1 MHKQFSNMSKNS
13 KTTGKHKEIFF
24 LGLMYSEKTL
34 EAAKADSKAGIQMAP
49 HIFQN
54 NLLKGFENQRD
65 LNVKV
70 IHVPP
75 IGSYP
80 IHYKRAMM
88 HTDKWKAGYQ
98 QIGYINLPVLKHTIQ
113 EQRIKKL
120 IEKELNENKEQYLLI
135 YSMYPPFV
143 KTAASLKRKHPG
155 LKVCLLQTDPILGK
169 DGIYTKNTARNIRK
183 GQNLISMMKSF
194 DSFVVLTKYLAEA
207 MEIGD
212 RPYTIV
218 DCIIDST
225 ADKDSNGEERS
236 GAGNRFLY
244 TGSTRSTNGIITL
257 VDAFDYL
264 PEAELWICGDGD
276 SDDFIREKEKTNSNI
291 RFFGSI
297 DHSKIAG
304 VQAQCDFMINPRT
317 PSGGFTKY
325 SFPSKTAEYM
335 MTGKPTV
342 MYRLEGLTEDYD
354 DLLNYIYSE
363 DPKLLAEELRAL
375 IQSDREQ
382 LMIKAARA
390 KEYVLKQK
398 SPEAQVDRII
408 AMWDRTK

>member
-1 MHKQFSNMSKNS
+1 MKDQTGIQGKQK
-13 KTTGKHKEIFF
+13 KKEVYV
-24 LGLMYSEKTL
+24 LGLMYSDHSL
-34 EAAKADSKAGIQMAP
+34 EDARTNSKAGIQMAP
-49 HIFQN
+49 HVFQQ
-54 NLLKGFENQRD
+54 NLLRGFAKREDVSLRV
-65 LNVKV
+65 L
-70 IHVPP
+70 HVPP

-80 IHYKRAMM
+80 IHYKRAVI
-88 HTDKWKAGYQ
+88 HADKWKDGYQ

-113 EQRIKKL
+113 EQKIKDL
-120 IEKELNENKEQYLLI
+120 IEKGLNKDKEQYLLI

-143 KTAASLKRKHPG
+143 RAAASLKKKHPE

-169 DGIYTKNTARNIRK
+169 DGIYTKNTPRNIRR
-183 GQNLISMMKSF
+183 GQRLISLMKNF

-212 RPYTIV
+212 KPYTIV

-225 ADKDSNGEERS
+225 AGKDGDTAEGS
-236 GAGNRFLY
+236 GGKNRFLY

-264 PEAELWICGDGD
+264 PEAELWICGGGD
-276 SDDFIREKEKTNSNI
+276 TDAYIREKEKTGSNI
-291 RFFGSI
+291 KFFGSI
-297 DHSKIAG
+297 DHSRIAG

-317 PSGGFTKY
+317 PTGGFTKY

-342 MYRLEGLTEDYD
+342 MYRLEGLSEEYN

-363 DPKLLAEELRAL
+363 DPKGLAEELRAL
-375 IQSDREQ
+375 IKSDRDR
-382 LMIKAARA
+382 LIAKAVKA

-408 AMWDRTK
+408 EMWARTK